1 MTRWA
6 GLAVSA
12 LFVVSAHA
20 QTIQVR
26 HDHDPMGSCEGEL
39 IITADGITYETERE
53 KHRRV
58 WEWTDIQTVDRKS
71 AQEFTIL
78 TYVDQQLL
86 LGRDQPYDFSV
97 LEGEGLTDVTF
108 RIIEQS
114 LPRPVV
120 DRIPE
125 KAVSVEYEL
134 PVKHLH
140 TFGGCEGVLRFG
152 SDLVVYETDHA
163 KDSRTWRRN
172 REVAGIWSTG
182 PYDLELEV
190 YEREGGDLLRTRRF
204 RFQLKEPLDSDF
216 YYKLRRQL
224 VAVR

>member
-39 IITADGITYETERE
+39 LITADGITYETEKK

-58 WEWTDIQTVDRKS
+58 WKWSDIQTVDRKS
-71 AQEFTIL
+71 AQEFTVL
-78 TYVDQQLL
+78 TYVDQLLL

-125 KAVSVEYEL
+125 KAFSVEYEL

>member
-1 MTRWA
+1 VV
-6 GLAVSA
+6 LV
-12 LFVVSAHA
+12 LFFMSGYAS
-20 QTIQVR
+20 TIQVR
-26 HDHDPMGSCEGEL
+26 HDHDPSGSCKGEL
-39 IITADGITYETERE
+39 SITAEGIQYETEKE

-58 WEWTDIQTVDRKS
+58 WKWTDIQTVDRKS
-71 AQEFTIL
+71 TMEFTVL
-78 TYVDQQLL
+78 TYADQKLL
-86 LGRDQPYDFSV
+86 LGRDQPYDFTV
-97 LEGEGLTDVTF
+97 VEGEGLTESAF
-108 RIIEQS
+108 ELIEQS

-120 DRIPE
+120 DRIPG
-125 KAVSVEYEL
+125 KPTAVEYEV

-152 SDLVVYETDHA
+152 SELVVYETDHA

-204 RFQLKEPLDSDF
+204 RFQLKEPLNSDF
-216 YYKLRRQL
+216 YYSLRRQL